1 MVFLPI
7 IANNLGKIAAAA
19 ATTLGIVGFVNR
31 VRAPGQV
38 EHRFRPKVSTDSG
51 PR

>member
-19 ATTLGIVGFVNR
+19 ATTSGIVGYANR
-31 VRAPGQV
+31 ERI
-38 EHRFRPKVSTDSG
+38 
-51 PR
+51 